1 MDGSRRPLKSR
12 GTAWARALVSLL
24 LRTGVTAD
32 QISVLGIGCAALG
45 SLAVLV
51 APGEPWWYALAA
63 LGIQLRLL
71 CNMLDGLVAVEGGRK
86 SPLGA
91 LYNEMP
97 DRLEDS
103 LLLTAFGHAAGCL
116 WLGLLASLLAAVT
129 AYVRLLGGTLGHA
142 QDFSGP
148 MAKPHRMAALTITA
162 LLAGLEAA
170 FAGSAYV
177 LPLGMGIITLGTGW
191 TIVRRTR
198 TLAARLHEAAA

>member
-12 GTAWARALVSLL
+12 GTAWARVLVSLL

-32 QISVLGIGCAALG
+32 QISLLGIGCAVLG

-51 APGEPWWYALAA
+51 APSAPWWYAVAA

-86 SPLGA
+86 SALGA

-103 LLLTAFGHAAGCL
+103 LLLAAFGHAAGFL

-148 MAKPHRMAALTITA
+148 MAKPHRMAALTLTA

-177 LPLGMGIITLGTGW
+177 LPLGMAVITLGTGW

-198 TLAARLHEAAA
+198 TLAGRLREAAA